1 MMASATTPKKAAKTR
16 SAASRFSRGGRRIAH
31 PLLDDSD
38 EHYVDASPALHPVS
52 PETPDPYS
60 TPVKGNRS
68 KSVESPLLHALEM
81 AARPSPPRDTLPGGS
96 QVEVGTPS
104 APISYESSIEAMARK
119 KRSAAK
125 KQWSDSNG
133 SSFTPSPR
141 RMTRSG
147 SSTSL
152 SNLRKKGGSS
162 GRMTRS
168 GSSTSLKNLRKK
180 GSSGSSTTPKRKR
193 EKQPPKPLSRR
204 RKISMAATVL
214 ILPFIICEVF
224 LGTLVFCFRESVAS
238 AGILPVVITTPESG
252 AVHLINDVVTKENTT
267 DDSAAAFNN
276 TESPHDAEG
285 ESADATVEV
294 DLSYSDELLVPET
307 IETSYTDELL
317 VPEATE
323 TLDEAELELR
333 SLRSMLEQGSS
344 YLTRST
350 ADVDYDTVDALCGQV
365 WIRTSEILVYDI
377 PTESKSDWGVA
388 AKSHDASL
396 ELLSNSPSS
405 PYKTL
410 ALDAQRCLG
419 GSGLSAM
426 TPDTMNLDRLKL
438 STKIFDRLV
447 SLSRSTLVLPLCIS
461 PSTVQS
467 L

>member
-104 APISYESSIEAMARK
+104 APISWK

-168 GSSTSLKNLRKK
+168 GSSTSLKKLRKK

-294 DLSYSDELLVPET
+294 DPSYPDELLVPET
-307 IETSYTDELL
+307 IETSYSDELP
-317 VPEATE
+317 VPEAME
-323 TLDEAELELR
+323 TLDEAELEFR
-333 SLRSMLEQGSS
+333 SLRSTLEKGLS
-344 YLTRST
+344 YLTST
-350 ADVDYDTVDALCGQV
+350 ADVDYDTVDALCGKV
-365 WIRTSEILVYDI
+365 WIRASEILVYDI

-447 SLSRSTLVLPLCIS
+447 SLSRSAFVLPLCIS
-461 PSTVQS
+461 PFTATQS